1 MVLSQPM
8 LSSQATVVPNRSGSL
23 VDGKLVRTKIGTPLG
38 SMIAVA
44 DDTTLRLLEFE
55 NRVALTGELRRLER
69 DSGPIGTGSNAVL
82 EMLASQLGN
91 YFAGESAHFRISTL
105 QHGTAFEE
113 AVWQVL
119 KKIPPGQTRSYGYIA
134 EALGQPEKSREVGK
148 ANGANNISI
157 IVPCHRVIGADGSL
171 VGYGGGLWRK
181 RWLLDYER
189 RYAWTSYEQESA
201 RVDT

>member
-1 MVLSQPM
+1 M
-8 LSSQATVVPNRSGSL
+8 LPSQAIVVPNRSGSV
-23 VDGKLVRTKIGTPLG
+23 VDAKLLRTKIGTPLG

-44 DDTTLRLLEFE
+44 DDAALRLLEFE

-69 DSGPIGTGSNAVL
+69 DSGRIDIGSNSVL

-91 YFAGESAHFRISTL
+91 YFAGESADFRIRTI

-119 KKIPPGQTRSYGYIA
+119 KHIPPGQTRSYGCIA
-134 EALGQPEKSREVGK
+134 EELGQPDKSREVGR
-148 ANGANNISI
+148 ANGANNMAIV
-157 IVPCHRVIGADGSL
+157 VPCHRVIGADGSL

-181 RWLLDYER
+181 KWLLDHER
-189 RYAWTSYEQESA
+189 QYAWASFE
-201 RVDT
+201 